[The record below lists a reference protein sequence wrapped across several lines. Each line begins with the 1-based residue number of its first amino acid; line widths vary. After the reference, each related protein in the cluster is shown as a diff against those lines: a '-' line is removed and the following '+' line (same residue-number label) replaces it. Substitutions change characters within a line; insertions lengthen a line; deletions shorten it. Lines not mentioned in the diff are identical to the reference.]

1 MYGLDEG
8 LAFGKVLRDRRKSAC
23 LTQEQLALEAGVQ
36 RNYISL
42 IERGVH
48 QPTLPMIFKLAAAL
62 KCQPST
68 LVGDVEALVKR
79 PDGRS

>member
-8 LAFGKVLRDRRKSAC
+8 WAFGKVLRDQRKQAG

-36 RNYISL
+36 RNYVSL

-48 QPTLPMIFKLAAAL
+48 HPTLPMIFKLATAL
-62 KCQPST
+62 KCKPSV
-68 LVGDVEALVKR
+68 LVAEVEDLVSYPTR
-79 PDGRS
+79 